1 MGIFRILSS
10 QTLRADQNARPRRA
24 TGFIGADG
32 RPVCFRDIASRI
44 TKEIRSEERSSG
56 FQFVADVARE
66 AS

>member
-10 QTLRADQNARPRRA
+10 QTLRADQNARPHRA
-24 TGFIGADG
+24 AGFIGADG

-44 TKEIRSEERSSG
+44 MKEIRSEERSSV
-56 FQFVADVARE
+56 FHVADVARE